1 MSKKVKKLNTVEE
14 VTEAITTDPQLEMTS
29 IAPTEK
35 TAVAASGKE
44 EKKEETTKNEKETQ
58 KKAAKPAKK
67 TAEKKTAEKKTAKET
82 KETKA
87 AVEQMFIQY
96 AGNEYATSMIYANIK
111 DAWVAAGHKVANI
124 KSLNVYVKPEE
135 NAAYYVINDKETG
148 KINL

>member
-35 TAVAASGKE
+35 TAVAASE
-44 EKKEETTKNEKETQ
+44 KEETTKTEKETQ